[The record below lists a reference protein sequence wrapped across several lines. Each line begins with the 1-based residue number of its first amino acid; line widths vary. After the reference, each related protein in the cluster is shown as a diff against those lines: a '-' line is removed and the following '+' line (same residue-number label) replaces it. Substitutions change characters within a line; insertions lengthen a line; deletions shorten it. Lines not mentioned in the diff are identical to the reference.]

1 MLVEGPF
8 VGRERVVDQVI
19 RHILGCEQRAELG
32 RAAANL
38 ARCLRGCDC
47 ERNAATAGCKGVR
60 AAARLTG
67 SSSGEIEMS
76 ASNSEP
82 AQCAPPHLD
91 VRKPTLKLPPKAAD
105 CHAHVFG
112 PRDKYPYAP
121 TRLYMPPP
129 VTLDDYLEMHDTVGI
144 ARGVLVQ
151 TGLYGNDNS
160 FIVDAIKAHPNRL
173 RGIALIGEDI
183 TDRELRHLADNGV
196 RGFRVNRTA
205 RTGLAFDIA
214 RKLADRSKELGWHV
228 QFLLDVED
236 HPDLDTMLG
245 TFATEVVIDHM
256 GRPDPAKGVNA
267 PGFQA
272 LIRLLKS
279 GRGWAKLSA
288 PYRTSL
294 QEPPYSDLAP
304 FAHALVAAAPGRL
317 VWGSDWP
324 HVLLE
329 KTMPN
334 DGDLV
339 DQIAVWVPD
348 ETARNRIFVDNA
360 EKLYGFER
368 A

>member
-1 MLVEGPF
+1 MTDVALPKADATNGDAPICAAP
-8 VGRERVVDQVI
+8 I
-19 RHILGCEQRAELG
+19 R
-32 RAAANL
+32 
-38 ARCLRGCDC
+38 D
-47 ERNAATAGCKGVR
+47 T
-60 AAARLTG
+60 
-67 SSSGEIEMS
+67 
-76 ASNSEP
+76 
-82 AQCAPPHLD
+82 
-91 VRKPTLKLPPKAAD
+91 RKPKLVLPAKAAD

-112 PRDKYPYAP
+112 PRDKYPYAA
-121 TRLYMPPP
+121 TRLYTPPP
-129 VTLDDYLEMHDTVGI
+129 VYLEDYLAMLGSAGF

-160 FIVDAIKAHPNRL
+160 FIVDAIKANPETL

-183 TDRELRHLADNGV
+183 TDKELRRLAEAGI

-205 RTGLAFDIA
+205 KTGLEFGVA
-214 RKLADRSKELGWHV
+214 RRLAERVRELGWHV

-245 TFATEVVIDHM
+245 SFATEVVIDHM
-256 GRPDPAKGVNA
+256 GRPDARKGVDA

-272 LIRLLKS
+272 LLRLLKS

-294 QEPPYSDLAP
+294 REPPYPDMTP
-304 FAHALVAAAPGRL
+304 FAHALVAAAPDRL

-348 ETARNRIFVDNA
+348 EALRTRILVDNA
-360 EKLYGFER
+360 ERLYGFER
-368 A
+368 DSR

>member
-1 MLVEGPF
+1 MAMAGSKADAP
-8 VGRERVVDQVI
+8 
-19 RHILGCEQRAELG
+19 
-32 RAAANL
+32 
-38 ARCLRGCDC
+38 
-47 ERNAATAGCKGVR
+47 NAPPT
-60 AAARLTG
+60 
-67 SSSGEIEMS
+67 
-76 ASNSEP
+76 
-82 AQCAPPHLD
+82 CAPP
-91 VRKPTLKLPPKAAD
+91 VRPMRTPNLRLPAQAAD

-121 TRLYMPPP
+121 TRLYTPPA
-129 VTLDDYLEMHDTVGI
+129 VYLDDYLAMLRTAGFE
-144 ARGVLVQ
+144 RGVLVQ

-160 FIVDAIKAHPNRL
+160 FIVDAIKANPGTL

-183 TDRELRHLADNGV
+183 SDKELQHLASSGV

-205 RTGLAFDIA
+205 KTGLAFDVA
-214 RKLADRSKELGWHV
+214 RRLAERVKELGWHV

-236 HPDLDTMLG
+236 HPDLDSMLG
-245 TFATEVVIDHM
+245 SFATEVVIDHM
-256 GRPDPAKGVNA
+256 GRPDPRKGVNA

-294 QEPPYSDLAP
+294 TEPPYPDMTP
-304 FAHALVAAAPGRL
+304 FAHALLAAAPDRL

-329 KTMPN
+329 KTMPD

-339 DQIAVWVPD
+339 DAIALWVPD
-348 ETARNRIFVDNA
+348 DAVRRRILVDNA
-360 EKLYGFER
+360 ERLYGFER
-368 A
+368 D

>member
-1 MLVEGPF
+1 
-8 VGRERVVDQVI
+8 
-19 RHILGCEQRAELG
+19 
-32 RAAANL
+32 
-38 ARCLRGCDC
+38 
-47 ERNAATAGCKGVR
+47 
-60 AAARLTG
+60 
-67 SSSGEIEMS
+67 MS
-76 ASNSEP
+76 APNSEP
-82 AQCAPPHLD
+82 AQCAGPHLD
-91 VRKPTLKLPPKAAD
+91 VRKPKLKLPRNAAD

-112 PRDKYPYAP
+112 PPAKYPWAAN
-121 TRLYMPPP
+121 RLYTPPD
-129 VTLDDYLEMHDTVGI
+129 VSLDDYLAMHDAVGI

-173 RGIALIGEDI
+173 RGIALIGEGV
-183 TDRELRHLADNGV
+183 TDKELRHLADNGV

-205 RTGLAFDIA
+205 RTGLAFDVA
-214 RKLADRSKELGWHV
+214 RRLAERTKDLGWHV

-245 TFATEVVIDHM
+245 SFATEVVIDHM
-256 GRPDPAKGVNA
+256 GRPDPDKGLNA

-288 PYRTSL
+288 PYRTSR
-294 QEPPYSDLAP
+294 EAPPYNDLTP
-304 FAHALVAAAPGRL
+304 FAHALVAAAPDRL

-329 KTMPN
+329 ATMPN

-339 DQIAVWVPD
+339 DQLGVWVPD
-348 ETARNRIFVDNA
+348 EKTRNRILVENA

-368 A
+368 K